1 MGWSEEIL
9 KRGYWEKGV
18 FDLLNTLVANFNL
31 VVAKLDDDAT
41 VTDTD
46 YESLFGITSPT
57 IGTTFGKDVQPNSF
71 LLGDIVTLCK
81 KLRANFNSVM
91 DKAAADGAINGTT
104 AYTNLKFTTTD
115 LIDTSDARM
124 KKLGIHQDALVEF
137 LDNYIFNWNSFLDVL
152 DADSGVADTDYASL
166 YHVGDVV
173 EASSSSSSCRSSSSS
188 SSSSS
193 SCSSSSSSC
202 RSSSSSSSS
211 SSSCRSSSSSSSS
224 SSCRSSSSS
233 SRSSSSSS
241 SSSSS
246 RSSSSSSSSSR
257 SSSSSSSS
265 CSSSSSSCSS
275 SSSSRSSSS
284 SSSSSQAIS

>member
-1 MGWSEEIL
+1 MGYSEKVL
-9 KRGYWEKGV
+9 KRGYWETGV
-18 FDLLNTLVANFNL
+18 FQILNTLTTNFNAML
-31 VVAKLDDDAT
+31 TKLDADGT
-41 VTDTD
+41 VTDTNFV
-46 YESLFGITSPT
+46 SLFAVTTPT
-57 IGTTFGKDVQPNSF
+57 IGTTFGKTIRPNSF
-71 LLGDIVTLCK
+71 LLGDIIQLCK

-91 DKAAADGAINGTT
+91 DKLAADATVNGTT
-104 AYTNLKFTTTD
+104 AYTNLKLTTAD
-115 LIDTSDARM
+115 LIDTSGARAA
-124 KKLGIHQDALVEF
+124 KLGIHQDALVSF
-137 LDNYIFNWNSFLDVL
+137 LDNFLAKFNAALLVL
-152 DADSGVADTDYASL
+152 DADTGVADTDYASTL
-166 YHVGDVV
+166 FASDVV

-188 SSSSS
+188 SRSSSS
-193 SCSSSSSSC
+193 SSSSSSSC

-224 SSCRSSSSS
+224 CRSSSSS
-233 SRSSSSSS
+233 SSSRASSSSS

-265 CSSSSSSCSS
+265 SCSSSCSSSS